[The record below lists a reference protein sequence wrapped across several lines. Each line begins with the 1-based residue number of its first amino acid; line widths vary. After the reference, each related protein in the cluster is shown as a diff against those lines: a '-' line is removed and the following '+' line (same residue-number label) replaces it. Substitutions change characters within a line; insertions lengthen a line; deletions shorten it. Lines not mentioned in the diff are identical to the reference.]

1 MLPLI
6 LLCTG
11 FCTMVIMSLMRK
23 LVHLENFYLTITW
36 VIIHMV
42 LIAFAFVY
50 DVPKMHHLWFGGS
63 GEIKR
68 TGALA
73 SWVGIFFGSAML
85 ALVFISLVEDM
96 ALLLG
101 IPFYLVVCGAFLIF
115 LGFMIVVSFGLLNR
129 IRK

>member
-1 MLPLI
+1 
-6 LLCTG
+6 
-11 FCTMVIMSLMRK
+11 MVIMSLIRK
-23 LVHLENFYLTITW
+23 LVHLENFYLVITW

-42 LIAFAFVY
+42 LIAFAFAY

-63 GEIKR
+63 GKIKR
-68 TGALA
+68 TSTFA

-85 ALVFISLVEDM
+85 TLVFISLVEDM
-96 ALLLG
+96 ALLFG
-101 IPFYLVVCGAFLIF
+101 IPFYLFVCGAFLIF

>member
-1 MLPLI
+1 
-6 LLCTG
+6 
-11 FCTMVIMSLMRK
+11 MVIMSLMRK

-101 IPFYLVVCGAFLIF
+101 IPFYLVVCGALLIF